1 MKKDS
6 DENAINNK
14 RNQEE
19 YEEIKINN
27 ENDEKESSVKK
38 NKYEEHYEN
47 NVKDLLEK
55 KINAKTIIMLTE
67 KE

>member
-1 MKKDS
+1 MESLKKRKFQVKKKMKKDS

-27 ENDEKESSVKK
+27 END
-38 NKYEEHYEN
+38 
-47 NVKDLLEK
+47 
-55 KINAKTIIMLTE
+55 
-67 KE
+67 